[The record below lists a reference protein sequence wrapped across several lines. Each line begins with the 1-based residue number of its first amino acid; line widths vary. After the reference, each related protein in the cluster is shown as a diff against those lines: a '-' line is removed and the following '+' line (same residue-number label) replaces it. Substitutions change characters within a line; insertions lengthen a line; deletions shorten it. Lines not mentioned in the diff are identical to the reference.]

1 MKKQGPEKTT
11 YLDSFH
17 ASLHSSSGWSLL
29 YKVGGPKN
37 VAKFSGNSARLS
49 FLIEDWKHYW
59 F

>member
-1 MKKQGPEKTT
+1 MKKQEPEKTT

-17 ASLHSSSGWSLL
+17 AGLHSSCGWSLL

-49 FLIEDWKHYW
+49 FLIED
-59 F
+59 